1 MFAKSNNRVYIECE
15 ISKCSKLK
23 SLRFMEP
30 KKLSL
35 EEMEEIEGGR
45 NWGQCIGGFVGLGA
59 LAGFALFAPAATAA
73 VLITG
78 QGALLAAGIT
88 ALALDNIYQ
97 GC

>member
-35 EEMEEIEGGR
+35 EEMEEIEGGWCLR
-45 NWGQCIGGFVGLGA
+45 SSHLVCGGLG
-59 LAGFALFAPAATAA
+59 LIYGIVSPWLGFGVAAFC
-73 VLITG
+73 
-78 QGALLAAGIT
+78 GATWYDFEDTDPGIIG
-88 ALALDNIYQ
+88 NS
-97 GC
+97 C